1 MKKLITLLLM
11 FAGVFAMNAQ
21 DDSDWYC
28 NAPEKYQ
35 PANTTIIVTRTS
47 PCNQGEEAFMDFIPK
62 FRTDKAF
69 RNQRIKVDPEDYI
82 SNSLAEGLDND
93 TWSKVKAGKK
103 VNKREGWKSMGTWY
117 DITADKVCFVLSIE
131 PINLIDEWGGSGYW
145 FRFQRINGKWYLTAA
160 QVAE

>member
-11 FAGVFAMNAQ
+11 FVGVFAMNAQ

-69 RNQRIKVDPEDYI
+69 RNQRIRMAADDEMGKMI
-82 SNSLAEGLDND
+82 AKGFDN
-93 TWSKVKAGKK
+93 WSCVKAGKK
-103 VNKREGWKSMGTWY
+103 VNRQEGWKSVGTWY
-117 DITADKVCFVLSIE
+117 DVSADQVCFRSDE
-131 PINLIDEWGGSGYW
+131 YPTDPNAEWGGSTAM
-145 FRFQRINGKWYLTAA
+145 FRFQRINGKWYLTGI
-160 QVAE
+160 QVAG